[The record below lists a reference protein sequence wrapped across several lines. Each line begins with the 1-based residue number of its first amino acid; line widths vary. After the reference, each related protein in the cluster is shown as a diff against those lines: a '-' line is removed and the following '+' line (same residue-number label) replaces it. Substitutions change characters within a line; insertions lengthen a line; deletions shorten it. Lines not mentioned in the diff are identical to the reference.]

1 MTHKENSTPIKIK
14 RLRLSENYSHDRS
27 EPVVVVDLRVVQLPS
42 QEQQNRISNGDETN
56 RPELFHIFKNI
67 YHLKELHCR

>member
-1 MTHKENSTPIKIK
+1 MTLKESSPIKSK
-14 RLRLSENYSHDRS
+14 RLRLSENYTHHDRS
-27 EPVVVVDLRVVQLPS
+27 EPVVVVDMRVVQLVP
-42 QEQQNRISNGDETN
+42 QEQQNRISDGDNTN